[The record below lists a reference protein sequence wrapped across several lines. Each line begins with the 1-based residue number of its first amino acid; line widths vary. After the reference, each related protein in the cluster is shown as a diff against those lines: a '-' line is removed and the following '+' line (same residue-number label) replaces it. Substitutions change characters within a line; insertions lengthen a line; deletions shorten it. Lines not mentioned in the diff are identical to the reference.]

1 MTSRR
6 WVPRSPTLLV
16 LRLTGTGLLVASGA
30 IHLDLYLTGYRTIPT
45 IGWMFLLQAITAFL
59 LAAALGLTGSWFVAA
74 MGAGFAASTLV
85 GYLLSVWIGLFGFKE
100 VRTTAGLVAGVI
112 DVAAVAA
119 LSAYVV
125 TELDGSAAPSAPAPR
140 SRVAGI
146 HVDARKGAIAVFV
159 TSLACVALFGISA
172 AVAIGT
178 PSLSTAGS
186 VELSSMVLGGKT
198 ILTDARGFTLYWF
211 ALDTPSRSHCTGSC
225 TAYWPPITGRPR
237 TVAHVAGSFGTIE
250 RGGGVT
256 QATFDGHPLYRFIG
270 DSAPGQTHGNG
281 LNLSGGVWHDV
292 TVPL

>member
-1 MTSRR
+1 M
-6 WVPRSPTLLV
+6 PRTPALLG
-16 LRLTGTGLLVASGA
+16 LRLTGTGLLLASGA

-45 IGWMFLLQAITAFL
+45 IGWMFLLQVITAFL
-59 LAAALGLTGSWFVAA
+59 LAAALGVTGSWFVAA
-74 MGAGFAASTLV
+74 VGAGFAASTLV

-112 DVAAVAA
+112 DVVAVAV

-125 TELDGSAAPSAPAPR
+125 TELDGAAATSAPAPR

-146 HVDARKGAIAVFV
+146 RVDTRKGAIAVVV
-159 TSLACVALFGISA
+159 TSLGCVALFGISV
-172 AVAIGT
+172 AVAIGA
-178 PSLSTAGS
+178 PSLSSGGS
-186 VELSSMVLGGKT
+186 VELSSMELGGKT
-198 ILTDARGFTLYWF
+198 ILTDSRGFTLYWF

-225 TAYWPPITGRPR
+225 TAYWPPITGSPR
-237 TVAHVAGSFGTIE
+237 TAAHVPGSLGTIG

-281 LNLSGGVWHDV
+281 LNLSGGTWHDV
-292 TVPL
+292 TVSL